1 LHRNVNGDE
10 HAWLTQVSSGVFVPQ
25 LPDPWVTPSGWSFPS
40 GHAAMGSGG
49 GKDPG
54 KIHTD
59 RRINVELL
67 AMNAE
72 SAVSMPMVS
81 VLAVR

>member
-1 LHRNVNGDE
+1 
-10 HAWLTQVSSGVFVPQ
+10 
-25 LPDPWVTPSGWSFPS
+25 
-40 GHAAMGSGG
+40 MGSGG

>member
-1 LHRNVNGDE
+1 VLSLEVYPE
-10 HAWLTQVSSGVFVPQ
+10 
-25 LPDPWVTPSGWSFPS
+25 
-40 GHAAMGSGG
+40 G

-59 RRINVELL
+59 RQINVELL

-72 SAVSMPMVS
+72 SAV
-81 VLAVR
+81 